1 MKKSLLLLL
10 LLFFL
15 WIDSSS
21 QDFILIKHIGPSD
34 KYLPAL
40 MINMKEMT
48 EIKLFNYDSICHTFT
63 GRLTCDNIELDSIRY
78 QRFKKLMMNTIAS
91 TSATAR
97 VGYTDFRII
106 IVSGKKKKYLYT
118 SNKRSVAFFT
128 ELSKRVEQKTLD
140 SDLLIKVRYILKYLQ
155 L

>member
-1 MKKSLLLLL
+1 MKKTLLLLL

-15 WIDSSS
+15 WMNSFS
-21 QDFILIKHIGPSD
+21 QDFILIKHIDLSD

-40 MINMKEMT
+40 MINKKET
-48 EIKLFNYDSICHTFT
+48 VEIKLFNYDSICHTFT
-63 GRLTCDNIELDSIRY
+63 GRLSCNNIELDSIRY
-78 QRFKKLMMNTIAS
+78 QAFKKLMMNTIAS
-91 TSATAR
+91 TGATAR

-118 SNKRSVAFFT
+118 SNKRSVAFLT
-128 ELSKRVEQKTLD
+128 ELSKRVEQKNLD
-140 SDLLIKVRYILKYLQ
+140 SNLLIKLRYILKYLQ